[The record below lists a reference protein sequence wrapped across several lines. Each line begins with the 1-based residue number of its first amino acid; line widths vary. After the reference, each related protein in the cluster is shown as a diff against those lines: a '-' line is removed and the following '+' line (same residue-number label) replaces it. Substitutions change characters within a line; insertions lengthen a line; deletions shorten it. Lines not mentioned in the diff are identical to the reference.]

1 MRVPLNWLREFVE
14 PGLRVDELADVMTQ
28 GGLVVEAV
36 EYPTGGARG
45 VRIAEVR
52 DIAPV
57 EGSDKLVLVDVFD
70 GDGTRRIV
78 CGARNFGVGDHVAA
92 ALPGAELPGGLT
104 IDARRIMGHRSE
116 GMLASA
122 RELRIGDDHS
132 GILVLSADAPV
143 GEDLDAWLELDDPVF
158 DIEVTPDRGYLLSIL
173 GVARDVAA
181 LTGAK
186 LTVPEA
192 IPAPGDDS
200 VPITIVDPERC
211 RRFEVRTVS
220 GVRIGPS
227 PVWLQR
233 RLTAAGMRPVSNV
246 VDATNAAMLE
256 VGNPIH
262 AYDLAR
268 VAGPELIVRTAR
280 AGERLRTLDGID
292 RELHPEDLLICDAS
306 GPVALAGVMGGESTE
321 INDATS
327 DVLLEVA
334 NFEARTVLRTARRH
348 QLSTEGS
355 MRWERMVPPESVPL
369 AASRCSELIT
379 ALAGGTVTGGADHYP
394 NPVEHPP
401 IPLRSAR
408 AAAYLGVDLGAGEQA
423 ELLERIGCET
433 RIEGADLVVIRPP
446 YRPDLNIEV
455 DLYEEIARIYGYDR
469 IPETLPSTGQ
479 AGGRAPEKDA
489 HQRVRETLAGAGWDE
504 ILTEPFIT
512 DDELS
517 ALGWQAA
524 DRRRQT
530 IALVNPLSQEA
541 GVLRTSLLP
550 SLLRIAR
557 QNANRQAASVTL
569 FEIGRAFLPPT
580 ADEPGADGGPDKVVL
595 PAEPLMLGLVGYG
608 PFEPER
614 HDHPGRD
621 VEIFDLI
628 GVCQLI
634 ARRLGRPQLTAEAT
648 DEMPFHPGRA
658 ARLTLPGEAAA
669 QADTAASHGVQL
681 GVVGELHPRVL
692 AALDLPPRTV
702 AGELRLQPL
711 LAGGVTHP
719 RGTAPSILPGLRF
732 DVAVVTDEAV
742 PARDVEAAVRAGA
755 GADLIDV
762 TLFDLYRGEA
772 VGEGQRSLA
781 YHIALDNA
789 ERQLTDRDEAAAI
802 AGIESSIAERVGGRL
817 RR

>member
-1 MRVPLNWLREFVE
+1 
-14 PGLRVDELADVMTQ
+14 
-28 GGLVVEAV
+28 
-36 EYPTGGARG
+36 
-45 VRIAEVR
+45 
-52 DIAPV
+52 
-57 EGSDKLVLVDVFD
+57 
-70 GDGTRRIV
+70 
-78 CGARNFGVGDHVAA
+78 
-92 ALPGAELPGGLT
+92 
-104 IDARRIMGHRSE
+104 
-116 GMLASA
+116 MLASA

-132 GILVLSADAPV
+132 GILVLGADAPV

-211 RRFEVRTVS
+211 RRFEVRTIS

-621 VEIFDLI
+621 VDIFDLI

-702 AGELRLQPL
+702 AGELRLQPV